1 MAAPY
6 DHAVRAP
13 PSNRGCLTRVMRG
26 ERRRF
31 LCNVC
36 GCANDTPMEF
46 QCALGPDGQRLDVQE
61 HPEMAC
67 GSVEY
72 IAPQEYMV
80 RQSHHSSSLSCCDR
94 AEASCGS
101 EVTSLSALSLTF
113 ALPSFKTVA

>member
-1 MAAPY
+1 
-6 DHAVRAP
+6 
-13 PSNRGCLTRVMRG
+13 MRG
-26 ERRRF
+26 GRRRF

-61 HPEMAC
+61 HPEMAL

-80 RQSHHSSSLSCCDR
+80 RPCHVR
-94 AEASCGS
+94 
-101 EVTSLSALSLTF
+101 V
-113 ALPSFKTVA
+113 